1 MNIPHCINSNIWP
14 ERGNK
19 IGFYSKESSS
29 TVKIYASANIS
40 EKLFEYSEG
49 YYYAANVVVDYILNL
64 EYEDIGKLDSYFF
77 AIGFLYRHSL
87 ELGLKAIAFQYITE
101 KNDRISFI
109 KTKFHNLYE
118 IICELIKICEYK
130 RPKDELD
137 WLSNYLLSLSKL
149 DMESDSFRYP
159 FHIVFEYD
167 EWELEK
173 QYSIKRVFSEQTHID
188 LLAFANKFEAAYEII
203 NKWYLRM
210 DDNASEWRNYSSQFI
225 EDGRAYYFQ
234 SVVGYKYIKDDFYP
248 YTKGYLESANYLKW
262 HMNNVTSDYE
272 RRDKLLFPMCYLYRN
287 CVELLL
293 KVILFEETGMNFQ
306 EKCKIAMRKKHSI
319 VGLWNTIK
327 KYILE
332 VFTSESYRKE
342 MDLIKDNCIQ
352 LQNYDNDANR
362 FRYPM
367 SKEMQMYFSQN
378 RIFDYNVMGD
388 FLEALNNSLN
398 AVYDMIK
405 DYYENVEY

>member
-188 LLAFANKFEAAYEII
+188 LLAFANK
-203 NKWYLRM
+203 
-210 DDNASEWRNYSSQFI
+210 
-225 EDGRAYYFQ
+225 
-234 SVVGYKYIKDDFYP
+234 
-248 YTKGYLESANYLKW
+248 
-262 HMNNVTSDYE
+262 
-272 RRDKLLFPMCYLYRN
+272 
-287 CVELLL
+287 
-293 KVILFEETGMNFQ
+293 
-306 EKCKIAMRKKHSI
+306 
-319 VGLWNTIK
+319 
-327 KYILE
+327 
-332 VFTSESYRKE
+332 
-342 MDLIKDNCIQ
+342 
-352 LQNYDNDANR
+352 
-362 FRYPM
+362 
-367 SKEMQMYFSQN
+367 
-378 RIFDYNVMGD
+378 
-388 FLEALNNSLN
+388 
-398 AVYDMIK
+398 
-405 DYYENVEY
+405 

>member
-1 MNIPHCINSNIWP
+1 MNL
-14 ERGNK
+14 K
-19 IGFYSKESSS
+19 Y
-29 TVKIYASANIS
+29 V
-40 EKLFEYSEG
+40 
-49 YYYAANVVVDYILNL
+49 
-64 EYEDIGKLDSYFF
+64 DIGKLDSYFF

-234 SVVGYKYIKDDFYP
+234 SVVGYKYKKDDF
-248 YTKGYLESANYLKW
+248 T
-262 HMNNVTSDYE
+262 HIQ
-272 RRDKLLFPMCYLYRN
+272 RDIW
-287 CVELLL
+287 
-293 KVILFEETGMNFQ
+293 KVQ
-306 EKCKIAMRKKHSI
+306 
-319 VGLWNTIK
+319 TI
-327 KYILE
+327 
-332 VFTSESYRKE
+332 
-342 MDLIKDNCIQ
+342 
-352 LQNYDNDANR
+352 
-362 FRYPM
+362 
-367 SKEMQMYFSQN
+367 
-378 RIFDYNVMGD
+378 
-388 FLEALNNSLN
+388 
-398 AVYDMIK
+398 
-405 DYYENVEY
+405 